1 MRTMTYTQA
10 IIEAL
15 RDEMRRDEHVV
26 IWGEDVGD
34 AGGAFQATKGLI
46 EEFGENRVR
55 DTPISENIIVGLA
68 VGAAVTGLRPVP
80 EIMFADF
87 LTLAMDQI
95 ANQMAKARYMS
106 GGQFTLPVT
115 VRTSNGAG
123 LRAAAQH
130 SQSLHPWFMNLPGV
144 KVVLPSTPA
153 DVYGLLKSSI
163 RDDNPVLFFEHK
175 NLYDMKGEVP
185 EGDYVIPL
193 GKAEIKR
200 EGTDV
205 TVVAVQYMVYR
216 ALEAAE
222 KLEKEGISIE
232 VIDLRSLVPL
242 DRETIINSIKK
253 TKRLIVVDECN
264 LTGGVQSE
272 IAAVA
277 FQEAF
282 YYMDAPPKLLGVP
295 NVPFPLSPGM
305 EDYVIPSV
313 DQIVQ
318 AAREVME

>member
-15 RDEMRRDEHVV
+15 HEEMQRDERVV
-26 IWGEDVGD
+26 IWGEDVGH
-34 AGGAFQATKGLI
+34 AGGAFQATKGLV
-46 EEFGENRVR
+46 EKFGENRVR

-106 GGQFTLPVT
+106 GGQVILPITL
-115 VRTSNGAG
+115 RTSNGAG

-175 NLYDMKGEVP
+175 SLYDIKGEIP
-185 EGDYVIPL
+185 DGDYLIPI

-205 TVVAVQYMVYR
+205 TVVAVQYMVYH
-216 ALEAAE
+216 ALAAAE
-222 KLEKEGISIE
+222 KLEKEGISVE
-232 VIDLRSLVPL
+232 VIDIRSLVPL
-242 DRETIINSIKK
+242 DRETIVNSIKK
-253 TKRLIVVDECN
+253 TKHLVVVDECN
-264 LTGGVQSE
+264 LSGGVQSE
-272 IAAVA
+272 IAAIAV
-277 FQEAF
+277 QDAF
-282 YYMDAPPKLLGVP
+282 YHMDAPPKLLGVP
-295 NVPFPLSPGM
+295 NVPIPLSPIM
-305 EDYVIPSV
+305 EDHVIPNV
-313 DQIVQ
+313 DSIIRAVK
-318 AAREVME
+318 EVLE